1 MANCKLILI
10 TAAFSTILLWGCGQ
24 GSDASVNQGA
34 TKANEPINLSENDAA
49 YTVVVGEPFVGPENQ
64 TWNSTIYGGLYTN
77 LTSSVAQG
85 KFPISRVLLTIVP
98 PADNSVFNIDNLK
111 SSFAIGFLKALLQ
124 YNKTSTSPIQV
135 YAYPDVEADS
145 NWLKFSTV
153 ASQYPSIASC
163 AEAVNSKSNISAQT
177 AMLMSICWASVVNL
191 FIDPTS
197 SIISGV
203 AYDQQSN
210 WLQDDLPSP
219 TTWLYPKAHGDGLL
233 LGWASA
239 KGIQAGTS
247 EKVDLN
253 LIEVYDLNSNKNPAY
268 DALVAATAMQHFAPN
283 PPIAPV
289 CQGILCAYD
298 YSSAYPSGNGSYKK
312 FFPGTQYATD
322 PKAGPVIPV
331 VGANIYQCALSSG
344 SSSFGCNS
352 EYVSNVDTL
361 KPNYVQV
368 MQAINYVW
376 TTVSKLTPTAA
387 YYGTTPGASLSGN
400 VVYLFST
407 QYAGPVQSYSDFNK
421 LQPPISSHTLCTDP
435 TTPSAQQCSCL
446 ASAYNSSAS
455 CGDENSFGTW
465 GAYFSDFKL
474 FQALFFTTQG
484 GTACPGASCSAGIYM
499 YDYIPQV
506 WYQ

>member
-1 MANCKLILI
+1 MVTMKKILRYLLMVFI
-10 TAAFSTILLWGCGQ
+10 TALLIACGDSGQ
-24 GSDASVNQGA
+24 GSAGGESSAGKVFGA
-34 TKANEPINLSENDAA
+34 LPLPMADAA
-49 YTVVVGEPFVGPENQ
+49 TGDGV
-64 TWNSTIYGGLYTN
+64 WNY
-77 LTSSVAQG
+77 SVASDYYYGFIKSGSQPSLLADFNSNNKLAG
-85 KFPISRVLLTIVP
+85 KMTYVFPVFGYIDKDVN
-98 PADNSVFNIDNLK
+98 NSY
-111 SSFAIGFLKALLQ
+111 SSNTAQTNCYIG
-124 YNKTSTSPIQV
+124 TSTPI
-135 YAYPDVEADS
+135 P
-145 NWLKFSTV
+145 
-153 ASQYPSIASC
+153 
-163 AEAVNSKSNISAQT
+163 
-177 AMLMSICWASVVNL
+177 
-191 FIDPTS
+191 
-197 SIISGV
+197 
-203 AYDQQSN
+203 
-210 WLQDDLPSP
+210 
-219 TTWLYPKAHGDGLL
+219 H
-233 LGWASA
+233 
-239 KGIQAGTS
+239 
-247 EKVDLN
+247 
-253 LIEVYDLNSNKNPAY
+253 
-268 DALVAATAMQHFAPN
+268 
-283 PPIAPV
+283 PPIPPV
-289 CQGILCAYD
+289 CQDILCAYD
-298 YSSAYPSGNGSYKK
+298 YSSAYPSENGSYKK

-376 TTVSKLTPTAA
+376 TTISKLTPTAA

-435 TTPSAQQCSCL
+435 TTPSAQQCSYL

-499 YDYIPQV
+499 YDYIPQA
-506 WYQ
+506 